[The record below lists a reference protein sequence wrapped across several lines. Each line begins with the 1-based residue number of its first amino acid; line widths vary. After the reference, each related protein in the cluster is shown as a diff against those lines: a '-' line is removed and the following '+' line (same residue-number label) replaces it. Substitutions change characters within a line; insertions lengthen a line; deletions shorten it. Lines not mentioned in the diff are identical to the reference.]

1 MSNNSYENNN
11 NNNDSIPQAEKI
23 VDFGSIFNK
32 YKRYWWLFI
41 LSLVACIG
49 LAIVFIK
56 YKMPEYLVMSTVLV
70 AQDDDAGSAGAS
82 LLKSL
87 SIGGSG
93 AVVDD
98 EVVVMG
104 SQDICYRTVKDLKL
118 NRMYVERKNLLE
130 KEDLYQKSPIEI
142 EAPNQLF
149 DTLSVGMSFKVHV
162 YDNGK
167 ADIKVKKGF
176 FKVLAELTNQTLPA
190 NVKTPYGLFTVQT
203 TKDYLPGKEIT
214 IDANVT
220 GNLLRTEK
228 FMEDMTV
235 KVLNKKSNAIYM
247 DIPTTNIKRGK
258 DMLNTMIKL
267 YNKRGQQEKDEQA
280 LNTAKFIEDRLGL
293 IYKDLTG
300 SEAEIE
306 EYKKAHNMA
315 DVGIQTK
322 ASIGRQEQAEGK
334 IVELEAKYRIIN
346 LINEFINDPN
356 NRYAYIP
363 FEADSVA
370 ASGSIK
376 AFNELVTRR
385 AELAESAR
393 EGNEALE
400 ELDAQIDEMR
410 ETIRKGVNNSLNALK
425 IQIEK
430 ASQVSEV
437 AEEEIKEVPTQERE
451 IRTLYREQGI
461 QNTLYTFLLQK
472 REENALVLAATTPK
486 GKIVDNA
493 YAQSKPVAPN
503 KPVIILIGLLAGL
516 MIPILLLYLK
526 NLMTTKFSTQEEL
539 QDISKSPVL
548 GEICHNR
555 HRGALVV
562 KPGKTSSIVEL
573 FRLLRNNVQFLMTKK
588 DDKVVLVTS
597 SISGE
602 GKSFVSTNLA
612 SSFALLGKKTVLVGM
627 DIRSPQLAK
636 MLKLND
642 VPGVTNYLSNP
653 DQKLTDIVQKVPDV
667 ENFNVIVAGPV
678 PPNPSELLL
687 GERTPKLIE
696 ELRKEYDIVII
707 DSAPIAMVSDTFSL
721 ANYGDAT
728 LFVTRAKY
736 TKRNLIK
743 YFNSVVARKQFHNA
757 AVVLND
763 SNPKLSAGYGYG
775 YGKDKK

>member
-1 MSNNSYENNN
+1 MSNNSYDNNSN
-11 NNNDSIPQAEKI
+11 PVAPQGEKI
-23 VDFGSIFNK
+23 IDFGSVLNK
-32 YKRYWWLFI
+32 YKRYWWLFL
-41 LSLVACIG
+41 LSLIACIG
-49 LAIVFIK
+49 LAVVFIK
-56 YKMPEYLVMSTVLV
+56 YQMPKYLVMSTVLV

-93 AVVDD
+93 ASVDD
-98 EVVVMG
+98 EVVIMG

-118 NRMYVERKNLLE
+118 NRLYVKRNDLLD
-130 KEDLYQKSPIEI
+130 KEDLYKNSPIEI

-149 DTLSVGMSFKVHV
+149 DTLSVGMSFKVKLKS
-162 YDNGK
+162 DGK
-167 ADIKVKKGF
+167 ADIKVKKGM
-176 FKVLAELTNQTLPA
+176 FKVLTELTDQTLPA
-190 NVKTPYGLFTVQT
+190 NVRTPYGLFTVKT
-203 TKDYLPGKEIT
+203 TNFYLPGKEIT
-214 IDANVT
+214 VDANVT

-247 DIPTTNIKRGK
+247 DIPTSNIQRGK

-306 EYKKAHNMA
+306 EYKKVHNMA

-322 ASIGRQEQAEGK
+322 ASIGRQEQSDAK
-334 IVELEAKYRIIN
+334 IVELEAKYRIVN
-346 LINEFINDPN
+346 LINEFISDPKN
-356 NRYAYIP
+356 KYSYIP

-376 AFNELVTRR
+376 VFNELVTKR
-385 AELAESAR
+385 AELAESAK
-393 EGNEALE
+393 EGNEALQ
-400 ELDAQIDEMR
+400 ELDAQIEEMR
-410 ETIRKGVNNSLNALK
+410 ATIHKGVNNTLNALK
-425 IQIEK
+425 IQIDK
-430 ASQVSEV
+430 AKEV
-437 AEEEIKEVPTQERE
+437 NEEAQEEIKQVPTEERE
-451 IRTLYREQGI
+451 IRTLYRQQGI

-503 KPVIILIGLLAGL
+503 KPVIILIGLIAGL
-516 MIPILLLYLK
+516 MLPILLLYLK
-526 NLMTTKFSTQEEL
+526 NLFTTKFSTQDEL
-539 QDISKSPVL
+539 QEISKSPVL

-555 HRGALVV
+555 HRSQLVV

-602 GKSFVSTNLA
+602 GKSFISTNLA
-612 SSFALLGKKTVLVGM
+612 SSFALLGKKTALVGM
-627 DIRSPQLAK
+627 DIRNPQLAK
-636 MLKLND
+636 MLKLKE
-642 VPGVTNYLSNP
+642 VPGVTNFLSNP
-653 DQKLTDIVQKVPDV
+653 DTEINDIVQKVEDV
-667 ENFNVIVAGPV
+667 ENLNIIVAGPI

-687 GERTPKLIE
+687 GERTTQLFDKLRE
-696 ELRKEYDIVII
+696 EFDIVII

-721 ANYGDAT
+721 AKFGDAT
-728 LFVTRAKY
+728 LFVARANH
-736 TKRNLIK
+736 TKRGLIK
-743 YFNSVVARKQFHNA
+743 YFNEVVARKQFHNA